1 VLKEK
6 KQEDQSKLM
15 RVFSR
20 WLLKFIGW
28 SVEGQVP
35 SEPQYVLLGYPHT
48 SNWDVPLGKLIFS
61 VLGVRLHWVGKH
73 TLFKKPQVWIT
84 KPLGGIPLN
93 RDQTKNF
100 VQAVVDVFK
109 STDELVLT
117 VSPEG
122 TRTKTDFWRTG
133 FYYIALGAKVPIA
146 LGFLDYKNKRG
157 GFGPVIHPSGNLEAD
172 LEIIKEFYADKYGK
186 NPEEMGTIRPRP
198 E

>member
-1 VLKEK
+1 MLKEM
-6 KQEDQSKLM
+6 KQDDQSRLW
-15 RVFSR
+15 RVIAR
-20 WLLKFIGW
+20 WLLKLIGW
-28 SVEGQVP
+28 SVEGEAP
-35 SEPQYVLLGYPHT
+35 SAQQYVLLGYPHT

-73 TLFKKPQVWIT
+73 TLFKKPLVWII
-84 KPLGGIPLN
+84 KPLGGIPVN
-93 RDQTKNF
+93 RDKTKNF

-109 STDELVLT
+109 TTDELVLT

-133 FYYIALGAKVPIA
+133 FYYIAHGAGVPIA

-157 GFGPVIHPSGNLEAD
+157 GFGPLIQPSGNLEAD
-172 LEIIKEFYADKYGK
+172 LKLIKKFYADKIGK
-186 NPEEMGTIRPRP
+186 FPEEMGTIRSRP